1 MDLIGLYR
9 PGSSWLHRLPAGT
22 KLLGLVLVSI
32 ASVLSTTELRTGSA
46 LVVVVVAYASARIP
60 VREALRLLRPMLF
73 LAVPLA
79 VFHTIV
85 SSWQAAFCLV
95 GTLLGLVMVANLV
108 TLTTRSTDLIDV
120 IVRVLGPLRRFGVAP
135 ERVGVLMLLGIR
147 SVPVVIGLAQ
157 GIRDAQRA
165 RGLTASP
172 RAFAVPLL
180 VGALRHA
187 DRTGDA
193 LVARGLD
200 DQ

>member
-9 PGSSWLHRLPAGT
+9 PGTTVVHRLPAGV
-22 KLLGLVLVSI
+22 KVLALLCVSVASIWSTTVPRTATGLVFVALGYLV
-32 ASVLSTTELRTGSA
+32 
-46 LVVVVVAYASARIP
+46 ARIP

-79 VFHTIV
+79 LFHSLV
-85 SSWQAAFCLV
+85 SSPRAAFCLV
-95 GTLLGLVMVANLV
+95 GTLLALVLAANLV
-108 TLTTRSTDLIDV
+108 TLTTRSTALIDV
-120 IVRVLGPLRRFGVAP
+120 AVRALAPLRRFGVDP
-135 ERVGVLMLLGIR
+135 DRVGVLLLLGIR
-147 SVPVVIGLAQ
+147 SVPVVIAAAH

-193 LVARGLD
+193 LAARGLD
-200 DQ
+200 D